1 MLKPEEILKRSMHL
15 NETIVN
21 ALKRMDESGYRSL
34 LIINKNNNFCGIL
47 SLGDIQ
53 RAILNNVSL
62 DTQIQNILRENPKV
76 ASKDTSFDEI
86 KSMMLQYRMEFL
98 PVIDDDKKVLDSYF
112 WEDVFGVEHE
122 IPVTPFKLP
131 VVIMAG
137 GFGSRL
143 KPLTNVFPKPL
154 LPIGEKTMLEEIFDR
169 FTRYGC
175 KNFYVSVNYKSDLIK
190 FYINSLQLPF
200 SIEFFEENKPMGT
213 AGSLSLLKGVLKET
227 FFVSN
232 CDILVEQDYS
242 EILKYHKERGNEI
255 TVIAALKSYSI
266 PYGTIETGD
275 NGQLLNI
282 VEKPE
287 FTFKI
292 NSGVYI
298 LEPTVLDEIPED
310 KFFHI
315 THLIEKVI
323 ARKGKVGVF
332 PVNEKSWIDIGEWKE
347 YLEKLKVL

>member
-1 MLKPEEILKRSMHL
+1 MKKLVDRLINSTTTILS
-15 NETIVN
+15 
-21 ALKRMDESGYRSL
+21 ALKAMDKIGVKSL
-34 LIINKNNNFCGIL
+34 IVVDNDKFVGIL
-47 SLGDIQ
+47 SIGDIQ
-53 RAILNNVSL
+53 RAIIGNIGL
-62 DTQIQNILRENPKV
+62 DVTVKSILRKNPKYAV
-76 ASKDTSFDEI
+76 PSDTIEAI
-86 KSMMLQYRMEFL
+86 KQQMFIHRMEFL
-98 PVIDDDKKVLDSYF
+98 PVVDQNSQIVDIYY
-112 WEDVFGVEHE
+112 WEDVFGLEQKLP
-122 IPVTPFKLP
+122 ITPFSVP

-143 KPLTNVFPKPL
+143 KPLTNVLPKPL

-175 KNFYVSVNYKSDLIK
+175 NSFYVSVNYKSELIK
-190 FYINSLQLPF
+190 FYVNSLQLPF
-200 SIEFFEENKPMGT
+200 SVEFFEENKPMGT

-242 EILKYHKERGNEI
+242 EILKYHTESKNEI
-255 TVIAALKSYSI
+255 TVIAALKSHSI

-275 NGQLLNI
+275 NGQLLSLI
-282 VEKPE
+282 EKPE

-298 LEPTVLDEIPED
+298 LEPSVLNEIPED

>member
-1 MLKPEEILKRSMHL
+1 MLKQEISMRTMHL
-15 NETIVN
+15 NESIID

-34 LIINKNNNFCGIL
+34 LVIDDNSQFFGIL

-53 RAILNNVSL
+53 RAILKNIPLSSN
-62 DTQIQNILRENPKV
+62 IGGILRKNPKV
-76 ASKDTSFDEI
+76 ASKDTSFDEV
-86 KSMMLQYRMEFL
+86 KSMMLNYRMEFL
-98 PVIDDDKKVLDSYF
+98 PVIDEYNNVIKSFF
-112 WEDVFGVEHE
+112 WEEVFGVEQK
-122 IPVTPFKLP
+122 IPVTPFNLP
-131 VVIMAG
+131 IVIMAG

-143 KPLTNVFPKPL
+143 KPLTNVLPKPL

-175 KNFYVSVNYKSDLIK
+175 NSFYVSVNYKSELIK
-190 FYINSLQLPF
+190 FYVNSLQLPF
-200 SIEFFEENKPMGT
+200 SVELFEENKPMGT

-242 EILKYHKERGNEI
+242 EILKYHNESKNEI
-255 TVIAALKSYSI
+255 TVIAAIKSHSI

-275 NGQLLNI
+275 NGQLLSLI
-282 VEKPE
+282 EKPE

-298 LEPTVLDEIPED
+298 LEPSVLDEIPED

-323 ARKGKVGVF
+323 SRKGKVGVF
-332 PVNEKSWIDIGEWKE
+332 PVNEKSWIDIGEWKG
-347 YLEKLKVL
+347 YLEKLKIF